1 MEDVSSPI
9 ASVNPI
15 INPHLTP
22 VDESK
27 LPGNTSTSGA
37 PPRVEDI
44 PVVDKAVDTCAGP
57 STSSMAFNSD
67 SFSLRNITMEL
78 GGLRNRITAWL
89 IVLIVSFVAVLRSV
103 PSRVTA
109 SLSSQ
114 AISRG
119 NYSAEFPQE
128 IEFLEEF

>member
-1 MEDVSSPI
+1 
-9 ASVNPI
+9 
-15 INPHLTP
+15 
-22 VDESK
+22 
-27 LPGNTSTSGA
+27 
-37 PPRVEDI
+37 
-44 PVVDKAVDTCAGP
+44 
-57 STSSMAFNSD
+57 
-67 SFSLRNITMEL
+67 MEL